1 MFHTK
6 ASQVAQWKRT
16 CLPMQEMRLPCLGQE
31 DLEKEMATTSGF
43 FPGKSHGQSLVGY
56 SP

>member
-1 MFHTK
+1 MEEM
-6 ASQVAQWKRT
+6 QV
-16 CLPMQEMRLPCLGQE
+16 PSLGQE